1 MLNIFTARASSDLP
15 ALMLDRIGEDLENI
29 RNGKSAAKQIVLIVP
44 AQFTLQA
51 EEAAFRRFDAK
62 GFFDFHIMSGA
73 RLNQQILKE
82 TGFPKTTP
90 INTLG
95 RVMLLRRIASQHKE
109 EMQAFGKVCTGTEFL
124 KMAGDF
130 IVQMKQ
136 NQLEPSD
143 LESIRQ
149 KAEEGSLLEKKLS
162 DMQLLAEGYDAVM
175 AGKFNDSEDMLRFVT
190 QSMGGSS
197 FVKNSIFWYYG
208 FYSFTERELAFMQE
222 LMRCSRGVNVCFT
235 MGKSGDPDSDVF
247 AAPGRAARRLKDKAE
262 ELGQKVQILQAD
274 SAYAKRLPAEFAH
287 LEKNLFAMPP
297 EKQEEDPARITL
309 VRCSNPFTQA
319 ETIAAEILSL
329 VRDKGLKYDEI
340 VILTEDMAG
349 FGSQI
354 RRVCRQMG
362 VPLFADEKR
371 AVVHSPAVETAA
383 ALLRFAAGGR
393 RAPGMLAC
401 LKPGFVPVPALA
413 QREDLERFENYCKQ
427 YHIRDDRFFK
437 PFRYGINVYGEEG
450 MAKLEEIRSQIAEL
464 FSPFLASMEEAKTV
478 REKSEVFARF
488 LAETLHM
495 PQQLEESALQLAQ
508 QQLLDAAE
516 EQQQIWGVLCSLL
529 DQCVELLGDD
539 EISTAEYAELLND
552 SFADIKVGLLPQAQ
566 GSVLLGTLSR
576 SLTGNCRALFL
587 AGVNDGVLPKD
598 STSEAILTQ
607 RELEELQEKGYTL
620 SKTDSVLREENLLSI
635 YSAFTLPSEVLWL
648 GWCAADSEGKENNPS
663 SLVHQMQVMFPQLP
677 EAQDIENADEP
688 LAFIQGKKA
697 ALGRIASAMRGSLA
711 EGREPLALWK
721 EVYDQLGGVNAL
733 KAGLLFTNEEA
744 PLSADEARA
753 LYASGDYSLSP
764 SRLEGFA
771 HCPFRHFVNYGL
783 RPQEL
788 KEFEISP
795 LELGNA
801 HHDCLMQLAEWL
813 SEPSRENGFAI
824 TDPQSR
830 WMTVTKE
837 ELQEKTEEILQR
849 VQKEQNEGVMNA
861 GPKESYQASRIADVC
876 VRFAWMMVLQVRK
889 GRISEMSFETEF
901 RRHEALPP
909 IRIETPQGT
918 VYLEGKIDRVDMLTD
933 GGKKYAKVIDY
944 KSGNNRF
951 DRKLAES
958 GLMLQLGIY
967 LEAALGKGDTK
978 PAGIFYYHIEE
989 PSIASEAENLAAD
1002 EISEQVW
1009 AKLQSKYRMQGFFV
1023 DTPAVTQSID
1033 SELQPG
1039 ERSSVFNY
1047 ALKNDGT
1054 QNSKGSGG
1062 TTEEDFEAFRAAFR
1076 QSLSDLCERLTSG
1089 EIGIEPRKLKGSRT
1103 ACTFCDYKGI
1113 CSFDTAFAGNQ
1124 YH

>member
-1 MLNIFTARASSDLP
+1 MLTIFTARASSDLP

-143 LESIRQ
+143 LEGIRQ

-162 DMQLLAEGYDAVM
+162 DMQVLAEGYDAVM

-190 QSMGGSS
+190 QSMGGSA

-222 LMRCSRGVNVCFT
+222 LMRCSQGLNVCLT
-235 MGKSGDPDSDVF
+235 MGRRDDPDNSVF
-247 AAPGRAARRLKDKAE
+247 AAPGRAALRLKAKAQ
-262 ELGQKVQILQAD
+262 ELGMETRIVSAG
-274 SAYAKRLPAEFAH
+274 SAYAKDLPPEFAH
-287 LEKNLFAMPP
+287 LEKNLFALPP
-297 EKQEEDPARITL
+297 QKYEEDPARIAL

-319 ETIAAEILSL
+319 ETIAADILTL
-329 VRDKGLKYDEI
+329 VRDKGLHYDEI

-393 RAPGMLAC
+393 HASGMLAI
-401 LKPGFVPVPALA
+401 LKPGLFPLPALA
-413 QREDLERFENYCKQ
+413 EREDLERFENYCKQ

-437 PFRYGINVYGEEG
+437 PFRYGVNLYGEEG
-450 MAKLEEIRSQIAEL
+450 MAKLEEIRGQIADIL
-464 FSPFLASMEEAKTV
+464 APFLASLEDAKTV
-478 REKSEVFARF
+478 REKSEVLVRF
-488 LAETLHM
+488 LADTLHM
-495 PQQLEESALQLAQ
+495 PQQLEQSALQLAEDRM
-508 QQLLDAAE
+508 LDAAE

-539 EISTAEYAELLND
+539 PITTQEYADLLND

-598 STSEAILTQ
+598 GASEAILTQ

-635 YSAFTLPSEVLWL
+635 YSAFTLPSEFLRIC
-648 GWCAADSEGKENNPS
+648 WCAADSEGKESKPS
-663 SLVHQMQVMFPQLP
+663 SLVRQLQAMFPQLP
-677 EAQDIENADEP
+677 EEQDIENADEP
-688 LAFIQGKKA
+688 LAFVQGKKA
-697 ALGRIASAMRGSLA
+697 ALGRIASAMRESLA
-711 EGREPLALWK
+711 QGREPDALWK
-721 EVYDQLGGVNAL
+721 EVYDQLDDTGAL
-733 KAGLLFTNEEA
+733 RAGLLFTNEEA
-744 PLSADEARA
+744 PLAPGETKE

-788 KEFEISP
+788 KAFEISP

-801 HHDCLMQLAEWL
+801 HHDCLMRLAEWL
-813 SEPSRENGFAI
+813 SQPSREGGVAI
-824 TDPQSR
+824 TDPRSR
-830 WMTVTKE
+830 WMTVTRE
-837 ELQEKTEEILQR
+837 ELQEKTQQILQD

-889 GRISEMSFETEF
+889 GQISEMYFETEF
-901 RRHEALPP
+901 RRHKDFPP
-909 IRIETPQGT
+909 IRIETPRGV
-918 VYLEGKIDRVDMLTD
+918 VYLEGKIDRVDMLA
-933 GGKKYAKVIDY
+933 GEGEKYAKVIDY
-944 KSGNNRF
+944 KSGDNRF
-951 DRKLAES
+951 DRNMAEK

-967 LEAALGKGDTK
+967 LEAALGKGDAK
-978 PAGIFYYHIEE
+978 PAGLFYYHIEE
-989 PSIASEAENLAAD
+989 PQIASEAENLAAD
-1002 EISEQVW
+1002 AISEQVW
-1009 AKLQSKYRMQGFFV
+1009 AKLQSQYKMQGFFV

-1039 ERSSVFNY
+1039 ESSSVFNY
-1047 ALKNDGT
+1047 ALKKDGT
-1054 QNSKGSGG
+1054 QNSRGSGG

-1076 QSLSDLCERLTSG
+1076 QSLSNLCARLTAG
-1089 EIGIEPRKLKGSRT
+1089 EIGIEPRKLKSGRT
-1103 ACTFCDYKGI
+1103 ACTFCDYKSI
-1113 CSFDTAFAGNQ
+1113 CGFDTAFPANR